1 MDIRPISNDYYEA
14 RLPDWTFRRPG
25 NWMKGASFSTNRAKK
40 YAVSFQLYNRHS
52 TKYKTDNNEIFLSNL
67 YRFSDKLSTEL
78 SHYLFLGKNDYGF
91 AYFTDDLDSVATGLR
106 KRRTAENILNIKYN
120 FNNKM
125 GLTFRV
131 RHYWSKVD
139 YTRFFN
145 LYKNG
150 DVSDLANPVKNPDV
164 NLNLFNIDMNY
175 TWQIAPGSFINV
187 NWKTSADRINKLVEE
202 QYFHNLRETLNTPQ
216 FNSFSVKIIYYL
228 DYLDL
233 KKKK

>member
-1 MDIRPISNDYYEA
+1 
-14 RLPDWTFRRPG
+14 
-25 NWMKGASFSTNRAKK
+25 
-40 YAVSFQLYNRHS
+40 
-52 TKYKTDNNEIFLSNL
+52 
-67 YRFSDKLSTEL
+67 
-78 SHYLFLGKNDYGF
+78 
-91 AYFTDDLDSVATGLR
+91 
-106 KRRTAENILNIKYN
+106 
-120 FNNKM
+120 M